1 MIDGVLYSLQEIY
14 GIEKKISPDGELSQ
28 AASVSNSNTSNSI
41 ATQNS
46 NLSASKSS
54 NLNVE
59 SGAEIVKEPYSNDIS
74 AMDKQRQMEQEIEQ
88 EMKGIECVI
97 CMCETR
103 DTLILPCRHLCLCKL
118 CAINLRVQS
127 NNCPICRIPFIAL
140 IQLKLVKKKESP
152 QICTNP
158 EKNLPIVRMENLPIV
173 KLSGMM
179 MNQINTSLDVSHDNV
194 IIEEKPNVTAVE
206 SRSDNDLLCK
216 KAFER
221 RNYLDIF
228 ETVTI
233 YDAFNNSNQ
242 ENQSAAD
249 TFKMSSYRQ
258 KKLKMMEQTKIKNN
272 SDFVR
277 SVNEGDF
284 RQY

>member
-14 GIEKKISPDGELSQ
+14 GIEKKFSPDGELSQ

-41 ATQNS
+41 VTQNS

-59 SGAEIVKEPYSNDIS
+59 SGAEINGVKEACLNDIN
-74 AMDKQRQMEQEIEQ
+74 ALEKKRQMEQEIEQ

-140 IQLKLVKKKESP
+140 IQLKLVKKKEN
-152 QICTNP
+152 QICKNP

-179 MNQINTSLDVSHDNV
+179 MDQTNTSLDVSHDNV
-194 IIEEKPNVTAVE
+194 IIEEKPDVTAVD
-206 SRSDNDLLCK
+206 SRSDHNLMCT

-221 RNYLDIF
+221 RNYLDTF

-242 ENQSAAD
+242 ENQSTAD
-249 TFKMSSYRQ
+249 TFKVSSYRQ
-258 KKLKMMEQTKIKNN
+258 KKLRMMEQNKIKANN
-272 SDFVR
+272 DFVR
-277 SVNEGDF
+277 SINEGNL
-284 RQY
+284 QY

>member
-14 GIEKKISPDGELSQ
+14 GIEKKISPDGDLSQ

-46 NLSASKSS
+46 NLSASKSN

-59 SGAEIVKEPYSNDIS
+59 SGAEIVNEPYSNDIS
-74 AMDKQRQMEQEIEQ
+74 AVEKQRQMEQEIEQ

-140 IQLKLVKKKESP
+140 IQLKLVKRKESP
-152 QICTNP
+152 QICTSP

-173 KLSGMM
+173 KLS
-179 MNQINTSLDVSHDNV
+179 NTSLDVSHDNV
-194 IIEEKPNVTAVE
+194 IIEEKPNVAAVE

-249 TFKMSSYRQ
+249 AFKMSSYRQ
-258 KKLKMMEQTKIKNN
+258 KKLKMMEQNKIKTN

-277 SVNEGDF
+277 SVNEGNF
-284 RQY
+284 SEY